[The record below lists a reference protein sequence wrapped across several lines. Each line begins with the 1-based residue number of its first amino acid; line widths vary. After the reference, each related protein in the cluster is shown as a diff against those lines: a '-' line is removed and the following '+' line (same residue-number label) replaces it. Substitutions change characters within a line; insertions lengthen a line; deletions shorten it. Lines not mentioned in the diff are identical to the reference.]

1 MSERPISDTDD
12 VLVVCNMLTATRLTN
27 KGIMLS
33 DMIISETLA
42 DDQVIVV
49 PQQEFL
55 DWLEGKNGKTN
66 YGNL

>member
-12 VLVVCNMLTATRLTN
+12 VLIVCNMLTATRLTN

-33 DMIISETLA
+33 DMIITDALA
-42 DDQVIVV
+42 DDQVVVV

-55 DWLEGKNGKTN
+55 NWLEGKNERYSN
-66 YGNL
+66 C